1 MAYKKKLYLYNPEK
15 KRKEIEIFI
24 TKRKKKKRKV
34 DITDI
39 ERDTRELLAKKVS
52 GTLLGVWLLIPEHL
66 RLGTWDLLKTWTANT
81 DDGIEPR
88 LAMQMVHEAALC
100 VSGVRESRSLNHQ
113 GFEVANGLPFIA
125 TDQQIHD
132 LLDIHTI
139 EEARSVQVKL
149 ALLRQSLGHF
159 KGNLLAFDPHRIPTY
174 SRRIMVKKKSHPKE
188 PSKSV
193 LQTFFCVDAESGQP
207 LSFIIGSSGKTTSS
221 SSIELLKMLDLIFPS
236 KDSISL
242 LADTEH
248 ESQVLLD
255 YIIDSKNYN
264 ILMPASRRNKVM
276 ESIQTLSYNRHW
288 PGYATAEIDYKF
300 GNSKHSFRLI
310 GQRCGEKDYDY
321 KPFIATGNSPSVEL
335 ITEKFPERWTIEEF
349 FNFEGAMGWN
359 SAKTLN
365 LNIRYGKMTLA
376 LIAQATT
383 HQLKN
388 KLPPPYTNWTAEHLA
403 NSILR
408 GIDGDLRVK
417 DDTIIVTLYN
427 VPKSLNLKKHY
438 ENLPEKLLEEGINPR
453 VPWLF
458 NYKVDFQFK

>member
-1 MAYKKKLYLYNPEK
+1 MYNPEK
-15 KRKEIEIFI
+15 KKREIEVFV

-34 DITDI
+34 NITDI
-39 ERDTRELLAKKVS
+39 ERDTRELLAKKIS

-66 RLGTWDLLKTWTANT
+66 RLGTWDLLKTWTANS
-81 DDGIEPR
+81 DNGIEPR

-100 VSGVRESRSLNHQ
+100 VSGIRESRSLNHQ

-125 TDQQIHD
+125 TDQEIHD
-132 LLDIHTI
+132 LLERHTI
-139 EEARSVQVKL
+139 EEAKSVQVKL

-174 SRRIMVKKKSHPKE
+174 SRRIMVRKKSNPKE

-236 KDSISL
+236 KDSIYL

-255 YIIDSKNYN
+255 YIIDSNKYN

-276 ESIQTLSYNRHW
+276 ELIQNLLYDRHW
-288 PGYATAEIDYKF
+288 PGYATAETDYKF
-300 GNSKHSFRLI
+300 DNSKHGFRLI
-310 GQRCGEKDYDY
+310 GQRSGEKDYDY
-321 KPFIATGNSPSVEL
+321 KPFIATGDSPSVEL

-359 SAKTLN
+359 RASTLN

-376 LIAQATT
+376 LIAQAVT
-383 HQLKN
+383 HQLKK
-388 KLPPPYTNWTAEHLA
+388 KLSVPYKNWTAEHIA
-403 NSILR
+403 NSVFHGL
-408 GIDGDLRVK
+408 DGDLRVK
-417 DDTIIVTLYN
+417 DDTIIVTFYN
-427 VPKSLNLKKHY
+427 VRESLNLKKHY
-438 ENLPEKLLEEGINPR
+438 ENLPEKLLEEGINPT